1 MDLTCNS
8 RRYPMSQADSRGAK
22 LDAIRDRIKS
32 IIAETLHITAETLSY
47 TDPIAEKYGL
57 DSLQAMEIL
66 AKVEEEYL
74 ILVPD
79 EKYFRCKC
87 IEEIAQAVA
96 SELGMGVEATEGECA
111 TATLGKAVRVT
122 DFARSRE
129 YEAFCARKKS
139 IENLGNPYFVKHD
152 SIIGDTSV
160 VNGRPVLN
168 FGSYNYIGLSGNP
181 VTVKAAQDAAAA
193 YGTSASGSRLL
204 AGDKSMYRELER
216 EIADWKHTEDAIV
229 MVSGHATNVTTVGCL
244 CNEKDLIL
252 YDALSHNSIT
262 QGALL
267 SKSPYKSFPHNDVA
281 ALEALLKE
289 HRDRYEKVLLIV
301 EGVYSMDGDIAPIPE
316 FVRLKKEYGL
326 ILMVDEAHSTCV
338 IGDHGGGVDEHFAL
352 APDDIDIK
360 MGTLSKGLGTCG
372 GYIAGSAQLIE
383 WLMYNAP
390 GFVFSV
396 GISPVLAAACLAGI
410 RHIRKDN
417 SNVKKLHANIESFLK
432 AAKARNLDTVLAG
445 STAIIPVLVGTDEDA
460 FSISILMLEKGVFVP
475 PAVYPA
481 VQMGKS
487 RLRFCVCSG
496 HSPDQIEK
504 ALDCLMETADELGI
518 TLPAPAAGKH

>member
-1 MDLTCNS
+1 MN
-8 RRYPMSQADSRGAK
+8 QASNQHVS
-22 LDAIRDRIKS
+22 LESIRERIKS
-32 IIAETLHITAETLSY
+32 IITEVLHLGAGKIS
-47 TDPIAEKYGL
+47 DGDNISEKFGL

-66 AKVEEEYL
+66 AKVEDEYS

-79 EKYFRCKC
+79 DKYTKCKC
-87 IEEIAQAVA
+87 VDEIAQAVA
-96 SELGMGVEATEGECA
+96 FELGIGAPEAASATELNGSA
-111 TATLGKAVRVT
+111 
-122 DFARSRE
+122 ARIASFSESRE
-129 YEAFCARKKS
+129 YATFCARKRS
-139 IENLGNPYFVKHD
+139 LVNLGNPYFVKHD
-152 SIIGDTSV
+152 STIGDTSIV
-160 VNGRPVLN
+160 GGRPVLN

-181 VTVKAAQDAAAA
+181 ETVSAAQDAAGK

-204 AGDKSMYRELER
+204 AGDKTLYRDLER

-244 CNEKDLIL
+244 CNERDLIL

-262 QGALL
+262 QGTLL
-267 SKSPYKSFPHNDVA
+267 SKSPSKSFPHNDIA

-289 HRDRYEKVLLIV
+289 HRDKYEKVLLIV

-316 FVRLKKEYGL
+316 FVRLKREYGL

-338 IGDHGGGVDEHFAL
+338 IGEHGGGVDEHFAL

-372 GYIAGSAQLIE
+372 GYIAGSAALVE

-410 RHIRKDN
+410 KLIRRDN
-417 SNVKKLHANIESFLK
+417 SAVRKLHANIGCFMK

-445 STAIIPVLVGTDEDA
+445 STAIIPVLVGPDEDA
-460 FSISILMLEKGVFVP
+460 FALSIRMLEKGVFVP

-481 VQMGKS
+481 VPMGKS

-496 HSPDQIEK
+496 HNQKQIEE
-504 ALDCLMETADELGI
+504 ALDCLMETSAELGI
-518 TLPAPAAGKH
+518 MLPAPS

>member
-1 MDLTCNS
+1 
-8 RRYPMSQADSRGAK
+8 MSQASNQVVS
-22 LDAIRDRIKS
+22 LEAIRDRIKS
-32 IIAETLHITAETLSY
+32 IIADVLHIGKADIADS
-47 TDPIAEKYGL
+47 DSIAEKFGL

-66 AKVEEEYL
+66 AKIEDEYS

-79 EKYFRCKC
+79 EKYFKCRCVD
-87 IEEIAQAVA
+87 EIAHAVA
-96 SELGMGVEATEGECA
+96 SELGIKTQDAAGAA
-111 TATLGKAVRVT
+111 DAPKAANRIT
-122 DFARSRE
+122 DFSQSRE
-129 YEAFCARKKS
+129 YAAFCTRKKS

-152 SIIGDTSV
+152 STIGDTSV
-160 VNGRPVLN
+160 VDGRVVLN

-181 VTVKAAQDAAAA
+181 ETVRAAQEAAGK

-204 AGDKSMYRELER
+204 AGDKTLYRELER

-229 MVSGHATNVTTVGCL
+229 MVSGHATNVTAVGCL
-244 CNEKDLIL
+244 CNENDLIL

-267 SKSPYKSFPHNDVA
+267 SKSSSKSFPHNDVA
-281 ALEALLKE
+281 ALESLLKE
-289 HRDRYEKVLLIV
+289 HRNRYEKVLLIV

-316 FVRLKKEYGL
+316 FVRLKKHYGL
-326 ILMVDEAHSTCV
+326 LLMVDEAHSTCV
-338 IGDHGGGVDEHFAL
+338 IGEHGGGVDEHFGL

-372 GYIAGSAQLIE
+372 GYIAGSSELVE

-417 SNVKKLHANIESFLK
+417 SAVRQLHANIGSFMK

-445 STAIIPVLVGTDEDA
+445 STAIIPVLVGPDEDA
-460 FSISILMLEKGVFVP
+460 FALSIRMLEKGVFVP

-481 VQMGKS
+481 VPMGKS
-487 RLRFCVCSG
+487 RLRFCVCSS
-496 HSPDQIEK
+496 HNAEQIEE
-504 ALDCLMETADELGI
+504 ALDCLIETADELGVK
-518 TLPAPAAGKH
+518 LPAPVAGAC